1 MIAGRTVLM
10 AVVLTA
16 VGCGSSPN
24 APSAQYPN
32 MTGTWTG
39 RFTVQH
45 GASQNICNGSWNIT
59 GQNQGIFF
67 GSFQNAGENWTCAP
81 ILKGRGSVSGTVATD
96 GVLTFDPIVPLQ
108 SECVRLSGGTYS
120 GQVSGSA
127 ITATTVETIRCT
139 DIYGTYQY
147 TQSLEVTLAK

>member
-1 MIAGRTVLM
+1 MITGRTVLM

-24 APSAQYPN
+24 APSPQYPN

-39 RFTVQH
+39 TFTVDH
-45 GASQNICNGSWNIT
+45 GAYQHICTGSWNIT
-59 GQNQGIFF
+59 GQNQAIFF
-67 GSFQNAGENWTCAP
+67 GSSQNAGENDRCAP
-81 ILKGRGSVSGTVATD
+81 ILKGKGSVSGTVATD
-96 GVLTFDPIVPLQ
+96 GGLTFDPIVPLQ

-120 GQVSGSA
+120 GRVSGSA
-127 ITATTVETIRCT
+127 ITATTIETIRCT

-147 TQSLEVTLAK
+147 TQSLAVTLAR